1 MAEFDVSI
9 PVRITGAEIT
19 VEGIDPESFKELSSM
34 ASIGSQTTIIGGS
47 SMTEKPK
54 HPSIKE
60 IVDVCERY
68 GAKPTQVTSGES
80 SWASDMQLQLKVPGI
95 TISLTAKSLDELE
108 SRLRLLAPLFAE
120 AALAKKE

>member
-1 MAEFDVSI
+1 MAELDVSI
-9 PVRITGAEIT
+9 PIQVFVDVT
-19 VEGIDPESFKELSSM
+19 DPDRFAKELSSM
-34 ASIGSQTTIIGGS
+34 ASTGS
-47 SMTEKPK
+47 SSHYVTGTTVPEKPK

-120 AALAKKE
+120 AALGKKE